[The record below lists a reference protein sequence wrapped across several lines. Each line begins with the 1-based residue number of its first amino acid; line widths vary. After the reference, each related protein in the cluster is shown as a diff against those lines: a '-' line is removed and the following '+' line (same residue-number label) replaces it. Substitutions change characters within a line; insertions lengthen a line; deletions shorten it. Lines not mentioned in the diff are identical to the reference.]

1 VGILNGVF
9 CYLRNIGAN
18 STSLHQKDANSLGS
32 SEQRKEIQ
40 AITASKSDHL
50 TDGGDNKKPSTPF
63 LKRKSIE
70 V

>member
-1 VGILNGVF
+1 VL
-9 CYLRNIGAN
+9 A
-18 STSLHQKDANSLGS
+18 TSLHQKDANSLGF

-50 TDGGDNKKPSTPF
+50 TDGGENKKSSTPF
-63 LKRKSIE
+63 LKRKNIE